1 MRSGGGLSRL
11 IHTSVLSQG
20 SRQSSGS
27 IPLPLLL
34 FRFLDL
40 LPPSKPTK
48 AETSF
53 CQKGPYVKVIIFPVV
68 MYRCKSW
75 TIKKAECYRI
85 DAFEMWC

>member
-1 MRSGGGLSRL
+1 MRSGGGQSRL

-20 SRQSSGS
+20 SRRSSGS

-53 CQKGPYVKVIIFPVV
+53 CQKGSYVKVIIFPVV